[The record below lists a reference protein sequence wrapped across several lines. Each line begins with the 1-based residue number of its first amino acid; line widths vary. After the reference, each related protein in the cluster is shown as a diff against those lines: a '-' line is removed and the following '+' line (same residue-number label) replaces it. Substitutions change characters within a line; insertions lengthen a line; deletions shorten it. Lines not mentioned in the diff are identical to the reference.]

1 MAAQPQQRPQP
12 SFHGLG
18 ELEAAGE
25 RRVVLNRPMLVSGSG
40 GKWHVSEQLTPT
52 SAAAA
57 KTTNFFGSS
66 DQRPEGGR
74 AELKWEGAKE
84 QGDEEEKGCG
94 WVHGAEAKDTMAA
107 QPQQR
112 PQPSFHGLGDLE
124 ACGERRVVLNRP
136 MLISGTGGQIHVS
149 EQQTPTS
156 KVARMKFFGEENAG
170 AGPAQIFS

>member
-66 DQRPEGGR
+66 DQRIEGGRAELKWEGAKEQGDEEEKGCGWANDAEAKDTMAAQPQQRSDQRPEGGR

-94 WVHGAEAKDTMAA
+94 WVHGA
-107 QPQQR
+107 R
-112 PQPSFHGLGDLE
+112 P
-124 ACGERRVVLNRP
+124 R
-136 MLISGTGGQIHVS
+136 
-149 EQQTPTS
+149 
-156 KVARMKFFGEENAG
+156 
-170 AGPAQIFS
+170 